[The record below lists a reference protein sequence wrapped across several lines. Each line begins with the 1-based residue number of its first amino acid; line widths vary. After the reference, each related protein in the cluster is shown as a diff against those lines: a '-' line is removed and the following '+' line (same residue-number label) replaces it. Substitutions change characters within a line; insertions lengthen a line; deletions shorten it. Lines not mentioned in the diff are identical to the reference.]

1 MPLQLVTPPVGEPV
15 SLTEAKLHLRVDVT
29 DDDALITALITAARQ
44 YAETLTQRQFVTA
57 TWKLVL
63 DSFPGPSLM
72 GVPAGTPFSLPG
84 HAILLN
90 KSPVQAVSSI
100 NYLDMSGTQQ
110 TMPSTDYV
118 VDTSC
123 EPARIT
129 PVFGKIWPI
138 SLPQIGAVTVTFTA
152 GYGAPDN
159 NTPPNWSPAPVPE
172 GIKAW
177 MKVRI
182 GSMYQHREEV
192 AILQKGKLELLPFV
206 DFMLDPFKVVTF

>member
-63 DSFPGPSLM
+63 DSFPGPILM
-72 GVPAGTPFSLPG
+72 GVPAGTPFYLPG